1 MEKFAIKHERYRFRI
16 FTRINEMRNKISM
29 LLKYIHVIHKE
40 RKQTFK
46 KSLCTRLGDSK
57 ELDKK
62 S

>member
-1 MEKFAIKHERYRFRI
+1 MEKFAIKRERYRFGI
-16 FTRINEMRNKISM
+16 FTRINEMRNKVSI
-29 LLKYIHVIHKE
+29 LLKCIHIIHKE

-46 KSLCTRLGDSK
+46 EILYIRLGDSK

>member
-1 MEKFAIKHERYRFRI
+1 
-16 FTRINEMRNKISM
+16 MRNKVSI
-29 LLKYIHVIHKE
+29 LLKFIHVIHKE

-46 KSLCTRLGDSK
+46 EILYIRLGDGK